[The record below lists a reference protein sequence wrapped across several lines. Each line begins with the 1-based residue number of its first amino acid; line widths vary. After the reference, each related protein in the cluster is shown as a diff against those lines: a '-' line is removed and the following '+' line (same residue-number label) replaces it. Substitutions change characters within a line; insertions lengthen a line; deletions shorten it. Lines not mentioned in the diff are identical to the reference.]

1 MSSSPPDR
9 LQLPGRP
16 DLLILFRSVPD
27 PCDPRGGRHPLGVIL
42 AVGIRAVPA
51 DACLF
56 AAVAKWVA
64 KQSGEVFGALGGGA
78 ANRPTEST
86 IRRAFPR
93 LDANVLD
100 RCSGCSCGPARAWK
114 PAGG

>member
-16 DLLILFRSVPD
+16 DLLTLFRSVPD

-42 AVGIRAVPA
+42 ADGIDDP
-51 DACLF
+51 
-56 AAVAKWVA
+56 
-64 KQSGEVFGALGGGA
+64 
-78 ANRPTEST
+78 
-86 IRRAFPR
+86 AFPR

-100 RCSGCSCGPARAWK
+100 RCSGCSCGPARAWS